1 MENVAGDSRSARTW
15 TVALTSLAFFLVQIS
30 LLVVV
35 TALPA
40 IRHDLRASLST
51 LGWVLNAYGLAF
63 GAGVITA
70 AAIGDRLGRVKVFTA
85 GLAVFT
91 VASANG
97 GLAQDTT
104 VLIASRT
111 LQWLAAA
118 AARPATERRP
128 RPARCPAAGEMAAS
142 TDSTLRGG
150 LESRQGDYSLREAFT
165 ASFNRCSVRHRR
177 PDRVNSPLSGYE
189 KEVPHDRP
197 RQQRP
202 HLCAAAPARGAAL
215 AF

>member
-1 MENVAGDSRSARTW
+1 MENVAGDSRSARGW

-91 VASANG
+91 AAAASVGFAPETP
-97 GLAQDTT
+97 A
-104 VLIASRT
+104 LIASRT
-111 LQWLAAA
+111 LHGGG
-118 AARPATERRP
+118 
-128 RPARCPAAGEMAAS
+128 AGAIMA
-142 TDSTLRGG
+142 
-150 LESRQGDYSLREAFT
+150 
-165 ASFNRCSVRHRR
+165 
-177 PDRVNSPLSGYE
+177 
-189 KEVPHDRP
+189 
-197 RQQRP
+197 
-202 HLCAAAPARGAAL
+202 
-215 AF
+215 

>member
-1 MENVAGDSRSARTW
+1 MVNAAGDSRSVRTW

-91 VASANG
+91 VASAIG

-111 LQWLAAA
+111 LQGVGAAMIMPLSLTILSA
-118 AARPATERRP
+118 AFPPEKRGVVIGLWGGI
-128 RPARCPAAGEMAAS
+128 AGIGVAIGPIIGGAVTQGLDWHWTFCLLWFSTSPEVLPPAS
-142 TDSTLRGG
+142 TSSAWRS
-150 LESRQGDYSLREAFT
+150 SRW
-165 ASFNRCSVRHRR
+165 
-177 PDRVNSPLSGYE
+177 
-189 KEVPHDRP
+189 
-197 RQQRP
+197 
-202 HLCAAAPARGAAL
+202 APSA
-215 AF
+215 